1 MDNNLAPESINAL
14 QKLFG
19 SGFNLRQYLSQD
31 ENTDEEDKLLK
42 NTKMQQF
49 LRNMQENQIRAY
61 LNGSGG
67 ADRGLLSG
75 GGLATVDIPMGNNTT
90 LSPYFGGG
98 GAYGSVSTPDGRAK
112 VRSFAPQYGVNMNYR
127 F

>member
-1 MDNNLAPESINAL
+1 MDNSLAPESINAL

-31 ENTDEEDKLLK
+31 ENTDEEDKLSK

-61 LNGSGG
+61 ISGSGG
-67 ADRGLLSG
+67 IDSGLLSG
-75 GGLATVDIPMGNNTT
+75 GGRATIDIPMGNAT